1 MSDNATRARSDE
13 IPETEDFYTVL
24 LSMAGHDL
32 RSRLQVITS
41 AHRLLE
47 KRLDGAEKVY
57 LEHGQVA
64 ATQLSRQL
72 EGILE
77 AFRLYQSN
85 HVVLSPV
92 ALAPVMRSIERE
104 AGALARHKRIDLVVE
119 PADVRVCSNAILL
132 ASILRNLVENA
143 LKYTPP
149 GGRVVAACKRRGAT
163 SVQIDVCDT
172 GIGIT
177 AEHLPKVFDAF
188 YRGEDD
194 HSEGVGLGLFIA
206 KRAARLLHHQ
216 LDVSSE
222 PGRGSRFSLIA
233 DLA

>member
-1 MSDNATRARSDE
+1 MSDNATRARSEE

-57 LEHGQVA
+57 LEHGQIA

-77 AFRLYQSN
+77 AFRLYQST
-85 HVVLSPV
+85 HVVLSAL
-92 ALAPVMRSIERE
+92 ALAPVMRAIGRE
-104 AGALARHKRIDLVVE
+104 AGAMAQLKNMDFRVE
-119 PADVRVCSNAILL
+119 PADVRVCSNGILL

-149 GGRVVAACKRRGAT
+149 GGRVAVSCHLGAS
-163 SVQIDVCDT
+163 SVRIDVTDT
-172 GIGIT
+172 GVGI
-177 AEHLPKVFDAF
+177 APEHLPKVFDAF
-188 YRGEDD
+188 YRGDGD
-194 HSEGVGLGLFIA
+194 RAEGVGLGLFIA
-206 KRAARLLHHQ
+206 RRAARLLHHQ
-216 LDVSSE
+216 LEVVSE
-222 PGRGSRFSLIA
+222 PGRGSQFSLVA
-233 DLA
+233 ELG